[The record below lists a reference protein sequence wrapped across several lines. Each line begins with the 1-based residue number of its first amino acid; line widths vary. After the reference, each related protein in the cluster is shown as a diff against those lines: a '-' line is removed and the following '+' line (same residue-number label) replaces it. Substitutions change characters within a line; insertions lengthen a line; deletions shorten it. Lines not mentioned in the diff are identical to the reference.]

1 MSELTDSSLGPADPG
16 KADGAVAPG
25 DPSQWPEKRGP
36 RAAAATVPGA
46 EKCIL
51 VGLNL
56 RDERPRRGAAEV
68 FGFSAEESMAE
79 LIELVEGAGAQVIG
93 TVIQTRPTIDPA
105 TLIGHGKVL
114 EVKAWAEMEKADCV
128 LFDQSISPTQQRN
141 LEREI
146 PCRVID
152 RTQLILDIFAKHAR
166 TREGQLQV
174 ELAQLTYLLPRLTG
188 KGAELSR
195 LGGGIGTR
203 GPGETKLETDRR
215 RIDTRIQK
223 LKRDLEVVR
232 KTRELQRKKRSAVP
246 LATVAL
252 AGYTNAGKSTL
263 FNALTQAS
271 VLADARMFAT
281 LDPTIRVLGLPS
293 RRGALLSDTVGFI
306 RNLPPDLIQSFRATL
321 EEVTRAAVI
330 VHVIDL
336 ASPHR
341 REQMIEV
348 EKVLDEL
355 DAAEKPHILAMNK
368 IDLVERAE
376 AVAVIEAERS
386 AKPTVEVVGIS
397 AKSGQGMAELLAA
410 IDRLLPGDP
419 LVTAR
424 YLFSHG
430 QGDRLSY
437 LYEHGR
443 VLERRDTGNGVEVL
457 AEAAQS
463 IRDRLEENVI
473 APPSGMAPTPA
484 ESRKQS

>member
-1 MSELTDSSLGPADPG
+1 MTELTDSSLSRAAPG
-16 KADGAVAPG
+16 EAEGANAPG
-25 DPSQWPEKRGP
+25 DPAPRRERRGP
-36 RAAAATVPGA
+36 GGATETASGA

-56 RDERPRRGAAEV
+56 REEPPRRGAGHA

-79 LIELVEGAGAQVIG
+79 LVELVGGAGAEVIG
-93 TVIQTRPTIDPA
+93 TVIQTRPAVDPA
-105 TLIGHGKVL
+105 TLIGHGKVQ

-263 FNALTQAS
+263 FNVLTQAS
-271 VLADARMFAT
+271 VLADAKMFAT

-321 EEVTRAAVI
+321 EEVTRAALI

-336 ASPHR
+336 SSPHR
-341 REQMIEV
+341 REQMVEV

-376 AVAVIEAERS
+376 AAAVIEAERA
-386 AKPTVEVVGIS
+386 AKPAVEVVGIS
-397 AKSGQGMAELLAA
+397 AKSGEGMAELLAA

-424 YLFSHG
+424 YRFSHDE
-430 QGDRLSY
+430 GDRLSF

-443 VLERRDTGNGVEVL
+443 ILERADTEDGVAVL

-463 IRDRLEENVI
+463 IRDRLEGNAI
-473 APPSGMAPTPA
+473 AGA
-484 ESRKQS
+484 ERLER

>member
-1 MSELTDSSLGPADPG
+1 MTESTDSSLDRTAPG
-16 KADGAVAPG
+16 EADGANVPAG
-25 DPSQWPEKRGP
+25 RARRGEKRGP
-36 RAAAATVPGA
+36 GGSVETASGA

-56 RDERPRRGAAEV
+56 REERPRRGTEHA

-79 LIELVEGAGAQVIG
+79 LVELVAGAGAQVIG
-93 TVIQTRPTIDPA
+93 TVIQTRPTADPA
-105 TLIGHGKVL
+105 TLIGHGKVQ

-152 RTQLILDIFAKHAR
+152 RTQLILNIFAKHAR

-223 LKRDLEVVR
+223 LRRDLEVVR

-271 VLADARMFAT
+271 VLADAKMFAT

-330 VHVIDL
+330 VHIIDL
-336 ASPHR
+336 SSPHR

-355 DAAEKPHILAMNK
+355 DAAEKPHILALNK
-368 IDLVERAE
+368 IDQVERAE
-376 AVAVIEAERS
+376 AAAAIEAERA

-419 LVTAR
+419 VVTAR
-424 YLFSHG
+424 YLFSHDE
-430 QGDRLSY
+430 GDRLSY
-437 LYEHGR
+437 LYEHGQ
-443 VLERRDTGNGVEVL
+443 VLERVDTEYGVAVL

-473 APPSGMAPTPA
+473 SPASGPEPHTY
-484 ESRKQS
+484 

>member
-1 MSELTDSSLGPADPG
+1 MTEPTDSALGRTSPGEVEGSNVPGGPA
-16 KADGAVAPG
+16 
-25 DPSQWPEKRGP
+25 KRGGKRP
-36 RAAAATVPGA
+36 SAGTVETAAGR

-56 RDERPRRGAAEV
+56 REEHPRRGAEQP

-79 LIELVEGAGAQVIG
+79 LVELVEGAGADVIG
-93 TVIQTRPTIDPA
+93 TVIQTRPTADPA
-105 TLIGHGKVL
+105 TLIGHGKVQ
-114 EVKAWAEMEKADCV
+114 EVKAWAEMENADCV

-336 ASPHR
+336 SSPHR

-355 DAAEKPHILAMNK
+355 DASEKPHILALNK
-368 IDLVERAE
+368 IDLVEQAE
-376 AVAVIEAERS
+376 AAAAIEAERA

-397 AKSGQGMAELLAA
+397 AKSGQGMTDLLAA

-419 LVTAR
+419 VVTAR
-424 YLFSHG
+424 YLFSYDE
-430 QGDRLSY
+430 GDRLSF

-443 VLERRDTGNGVEVL
+443 ILERIDNEDGVTVL

-463 IRDRLEENVI
+463 IRARLEENVVAA
-473 APPSGMAPTPA
+473 APESAPRT
-484 ESRKQS
+484 S

>member
-1 MSELTDSSLGPADPG
+1 VPDRPA
-16 KADGAVAPG
+16 A
-25 DPSQWPEKRGP
+25 
-36 RAAAATVPGA
+36 
-46 EKCIL
+46 
-51 VGLNL
+51 
-56 RDERPRRGAAEV
+56 
-68 FGFSAEESMAE
+68 
-79 LIELVEGAGAQVIG
+79 
-93 TVIQTRPTIDPA
+93 DPA
-105 TLIGHGKVL
+105 TLIGHGKVQ
-114 EVKAWAEMEKADCV
+114 EVKAWAEMEKAGCV

-215 RIDTRIQK
+215 RIGTRIQK

-232 KTRELQRKKRSAVP
+232 KTREIQRKKRSGVP

-263 FNALTQAS
+263 FNALTHAA
-271 VLADARMFAT
+271 VLADAKMFAT

-306 RNLPPDLIQSFRATL
+306 RNLPPDLIQAFRATL

-336 ASPHR
+336 SSPHR
-341 REQMIEV
+341 REQMIQV

-355 DAAEKPHILAMNK
+355 DASEKPHILALNK
-368 IDLVERAE
+368 IDLVEGME
-376 AVAVIEAERS
+376 ATAAIEAERS
-386 AKPTVEVVGIS
+386 AKPSVEVVGVS
-397 AKSGQGMAELLAA
+397 AKTGDGMTELLAA

-419 LVTAR
+419 LVSAR
-424 YLFSHG
+424 FRFSHEE
-430 QGDRLSY
+430 GDRLSF
-437 LYEHGR
+437 LYEHAR
-443 VLERRDTGNGVEVL
+443 VLERKDAEGGVEVL

-463 IRDRLEENVI
+463 VYDRLQENVI
-473 APPSGMAPTPA
+473 AQADGLEA
-484 ESRKQS
+484 